1 MYPSQEIPSAHLR
14 ASCPG
19 RIHENVRIFIPCG
32 KLKLWFSD
40 RITQKTFFII
50 LCPVRA
56 MGANDYEIPI
66 RKIEMGVNGIDHLLE
81 LGIKDDHPGTTILD
95 DEFEF
100 RTRQSPVERDENGPD
115 F

>member
-1 MYPSQEIPSAHLR
+1 
-14 ASCPG
+14 
-19 RIHENVRIFIPCG
+19 
-32 KLKLWFSD
+32 
-40 RITQKTFFII
+40 
-50 LCPVRA
+50 
-56 MGANDYEIPI
+56 
-66 RKIEMGVNGIDHLLE
+66 MGVNGIDRLLE